1 MEKRG
6 WKVSR
11 FSYGRVY
18 RGSKTKCAE
27 KRLERVKIFV
37 YRRIEDEVYGK
48 KGLESIKIFVYRRVD
63 NEVYEKIRKESRF
76 SKIFV
81 YRSKCWKA

>member
-1 MEKRG
+1 MAG
-6 WKVSR
+6 
-11 FSYGRVY
+11 YTGGRRRNV
-18 RGSKTKCAE
+18 RK

-37 YRRIEDEVYGK
+37 YRRVEDEVYGK

-81 YRSKCWKA
+81 YRSKYWKA